1 MEKLSIIF
9 CKKCV
14 LDSGDTPELTVDG
27 AGICNYCRKYE
38 KQYDEHPISN
48 EKKNEILSSTLNLIK
63 ESKGKYHCII
73 GLSGGVDS
81 SYLAYLAKDWGL
93 NVLLV
98 HFDNGWNSELAV
110 DNISRIV
117 EYTGFDLYTEV
128 ADWESFK
135 DLQLSYVKASV
146 LDWEVPTDHII
157 RATLYKLA
165 QKYNVKHI
173 ISGTNHQTEFI
184 LPVSMRYN
192 KSDLANI
199 RDIHDKFGTRIIKK
213 LNFLSSFN
221 QWYMSKLVG
230 VIEHPLLDFV
240 DYDKVKAK
248 KAIMD
253 KMGWRDYGGK
263 HYESVYTRFYQGYVL
278 PNKFGIDKRKAH
290 LSSLINSKQLS
301 RQEALEEL
309 KKPSYPDPNLEKED
323 LEFVAKKFN
332 LTIDE
337 FMTLLKKPIVSHASF
352 RQDKNIT
359 INFFRKVEVYANP
372 WLYVNYI
379 KKKFLN

>member
-1 MEKLSIIF
+1 MEKPSIIF

-14 LDSGDTPELTVDG
+14 LDSSDTPELKIDG
-27 AGICNYCRKYE
+27 EGICNYCRKYE
-38 KQYDEHPISN
+38 KQYDENPISD
-48 EKKNEILSSTLNLIK
+48 EKKNEILFTTLNLIK
-63 ESKGKYHCII
+63 ESKGKYHCIL

-117 EYTGFDLYTEV
+117 DYTGFDLYTEV

-165 QKYNVKHI
+165 RKYNVKHI

-192 KSDLANI
+192 KSDFANI
-199 RDIHDKFGTRIIKK
+199 KDIHDKFGTRSIKK
-213 LNFLSSFN
+213 LNLLSSYT
-221 QWYMSKLVG
+221 QWYMSKVYG
-230 VIEHPLLDFV
+230 IIEHPLLDFV
-240 DYDKVKAK
+240 YYDKEYAK
-248 KAIMD
+248 KTIMN

-278 PNKFGIDKRKAH
+278 PNKFGVDKRKAH
-290 LSSLINSKQLS
+290 LSSLINSGQLS
-301 RQEALEEL
+301 RQEALDEL
-309 KKPSYPDPNLEKED
+309 KKPSYPNPDLEKQD
-323 LEFVAKKFN
+323 LEYVAKKFD
-332 LTIDE
+332 LSKEE
-337 FMTLLKKPIVSHASF
+337 FITLLKKPIVSHASF
-352 RQDKNIT
+352 RQDRNQIL
-359 INFFRKVEVYANP
+359 NFLRKVEVFSNP
-372 WLYVNYI
+372 WLYINYI
-379 KKKFLN
+379 KKKF